1 VEKQQGCIREICDRY
16 KKSVQEMAGVIV
28 ESADPKQQNVQNPPD
43 VIKTPT

>member
-1 VEKQQGCIREICDRY
+1 VIDI

-43 VIKTPT
+43 VMKTPT